1 MKQELERPGQEL
13 LALESQMDALS
24 SVRDQLMRSGSLST
38 TIALEADAAQGG
50 SHYASLQFSG
60 ATKSER
66 TRVALEGIV
75 STVWDTIKKLVRK
88 AIEMI
93 KRFIG
98 WLKGDGKKFDEEHLR
113 AVEDLGKKLAD
124 GVERLAKILQTE
136 HLRQRYEE
144 NLYSKLMADS
154 PAQTRA
160 VLDTNSEYSK
170 AMVSLSQ
177 SFDKGDYTDIIEKG
191 VASLVAWYEKETKRA
206 EEMDASGQATHQD
219 LETFAKE
226 LDTQLSTQQDGSG
239 TMSSLTAR
247 NALELTKG
255 RYDAIKQ
262 AKTSVNTGQYAS
274 IPKEVTALK
283 STVLSAQT
291 RIGVAGAARSMR
303 QAQQAL
309 EQMTQHLNTV
319 ATKIDRLTAET
330 EQGKV
335 LVAQQA
341 VARAFVKHLRELM
354 DSFHVVIAAHQ
365 FLYEVWVETQKAMLK
380 IWQEMI
386 KLYDETVVD
395 EPMSDAQRKERAETE
410 KQVRAT
416 LKEYAGLI

>member
-1 MKQELERPGQEL
+1 MEITKDSTDY
-13 LALESQMDALS
+13 LALEAQLDALTT
-24 SVRDQLMRSGSLST
+24 VRSQLMQSGSLST
-38 TIALEADAAQGG
+38 VIALEADAALGG
-50 SHYASLQFSG
+50 SHYAALQFSSK
-60 ATKSER
+60 TKGER
-66 TRVALEGIV
+66 ARIALEGIV
-75 STVWDTIKKLVRK
+75 STVWDTIKKLIRK
-88 AIEMI
+88 SVEMI

-113 AVEDLGKKLAD
+113 AVEEAGKKLAD
-124 GVERLAKILQTE
+124 GIERLAKILQTE

-144 NLYSKLMADS
+144 SLYAKLMADS

-160 VLDTNSEYSK
+160 ILDANSEYSK
-170 AMVSLSQ
+170 AMISLSQ
-177 SFDKGDYTDIIEKG
+177 SFDKGDYTEIIEKG

-206 EEMDASGQATHQD
+206 EEMDATGQATHQD
-219 LETFAKE
+219 LEAFSKE
-226 LDTQLSTQQDGSG
+226 LDTQASTQEEGNG

-262 AKTSVNTGQYAS
+262 AKTSVSNGQYAS
-274 IPKEVTALK
+274 IPKEVSALK

-319 ATKIDRLTAET
+319 SVKIDRLSSET

-354 DSFHVVIAAHQ
+354 DSYHVVIVAHE
-365 FLYEVWVETQKAMLK
+365 FLYEVWLETQKSMLK

-386 KLYDETVVD
+386 QTYDATVVD
-395 EPMSDAQRKERAETE
+395 EPMSDAQRKDRAETE

-416 LKEYAGLI
+416 LKEYAGLL

>member
-1 MKQELERPGQEL
+1 MQ
-13 LALESQMDALS
+13 
-24 SVRDQLMRSGSLST
+24 SGTLT
-38 TIALEADAAQGG
+38 TGIALEADSVLGG
-50 SHYASLQFSG
+50 SHFASLQFSG
-60 ATKSER
+60 GTKSER

-75 STVWDTIKKLVRK
+75 STVWDTIRKLIRK
-88 AIEMI
+88 SVEMI

-98 WLKGDGKKFDEEHLR
+98 WLRGDGKQFDEAHLS
-113 AVEDLGKKLAD
+113 AVEEQGRKLAD
-124 GVERLAKILQTE
+124 GIERLAQILQTE

-160 VLDTNSEYSK
+160 ILDANSEYSK

-177 SFDKGDYTDIIEKG
+177 SFDKGDYTEIIEKG
-191 VASLVAWYEKETKRA
+191 VASLVAWYEKESKRA
-206 EEMDASGQATHQD
+206 EAMDASGQAMHQD
-219 LETFAKE
+219 LEGFARE
-226 LDTQLSTQQDGSG
+226 LDTQLSTQEDGSG

-274 IPKEVTALK
+274 IPKDISALK
-283 STVLSAQT
+283 STVVSAQT
-291 RIGVAGAARSMR
+291 LIGVAGAARSMR

-309 EQMTQHLNTV
+309 EQMTEHLNTV
-319 ATKIDRLTAET
+319 SMKIDRLTSET

-354 DSFHVVIAAHQ
+354 DSFHVVIVAHE
-365 FLYEVWVETQKAMLK
+365 FLYGVWIETQKSMLK
-380 IWQEMI
+380 IWQEMV
-386 KLYDETVVD
+386 KLYDATVVD
-395 EPMSDAQRKERAETE
+395 EPMSDAQRKDRAETE
-410 KQVRAT
+410 KQVRTA
-416 LKEYAGLI
+416 LKEYAGLL